1 MFIISQISWLKHIML
16 VKSFSILRVYGDCFC
31 MNNWNFDKLKEM
43 TRSQNEFT
51 KTRLDYVKLA
61 ELYEEIVVKT
71 YCNGDVVPLA
81 FKDVEVTYEGKI
93 EDDIILP
100 IIDDETRESIDIKE
114 QERHVM
120 HIKHFSRSISH
131 QAWFDFLD
139 DEVKSF
145 IEKYP
150 EYEEVILE

>member
-1 MFIISQISWLKHIML
+1 
-16 VKSFSILRVYGDCFC
+16 
-31 MNNWNFDKLKEM
+31 MNNWNFDKLEEM

-61 ELYEEIVVKT
+61 ELYEDIVVKT

-81 FKDVEVTYEGKI
+81 FKDVEVTYEGKV

-100 IIDDETRESIDIKE
+100 SIDDETRESIDVKE

-131 QAWFDFLD
+131 QSWFDFLD